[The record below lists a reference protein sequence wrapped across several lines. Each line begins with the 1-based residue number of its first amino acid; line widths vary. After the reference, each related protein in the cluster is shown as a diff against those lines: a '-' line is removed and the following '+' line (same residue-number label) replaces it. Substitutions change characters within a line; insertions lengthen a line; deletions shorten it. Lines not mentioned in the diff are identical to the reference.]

1 MLIIISIEHYLP
13 QKRVDACI
21 FVRYAMV
28 AFPGFMFGILAP
40 ILFK

>member
-1 MLIIISIEHYLP
+1 MKQLNLP
-13 QKRVDACI
+13 QNLVDACI
-21 FVRYAMV
+21 FVKYSIV

>member
-1 MLIIISIEHYLP
+1 MEIIVP

-21 FVRYAMV
+21 CVKYSMV
-28 AFPGFMFGILAP
+28 AFPGFIFGILAP